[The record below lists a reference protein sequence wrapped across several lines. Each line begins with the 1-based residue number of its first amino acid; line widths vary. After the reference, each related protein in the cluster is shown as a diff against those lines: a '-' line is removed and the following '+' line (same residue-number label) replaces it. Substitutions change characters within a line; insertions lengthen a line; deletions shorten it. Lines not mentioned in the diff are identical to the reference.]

1 MTKRVRYTS
10 MQGHNAKPPQDLD
23 TLDDTELVQLAW
35 RLYRVARSVVP
46 DDGEAADAV

>member
-23 TLDDTELVQLAW
+23 TLDETELVQPW

-46 DDGEAADAV
+46 DDGEAADTV